1 MCTFLTK
8 EIINGYKKE
17 TIIENYKKI
26 LITINPILPHFSSE
40 CLEMLGDA
48 GNIKWPSYDEKFLE
62 EDIIRLVVQINGK
75 KRGLIELKKNIEE
88 NELIGEIQKDE
99 KIMKYIENK
108 KIKKKIFI
116 KNKIINFII

>member
-8 EIINGYKKE
+8 EITNGYKKE
-17 TIIENYKKI
+17 TLSKNYKKI

-40 CLEMLGDA
+40 CLEILGDTS
-48 GNIKWPSYDEKFLE
+48 NINWPSYDEKFLE
-62 EDIIRLVVQINGK
+62 EDIIPLVVQINGK

-88 NELIGEIQKDE
+88 NELIEEIQKNA

-108 KIKKKIFI
+108 KIKKRIFV